1 MRFQEIF
8 ETFQDQVQF
17 LNVYIREAHPID
29 GWWLGLRLTKKPV
42 LKYAPK
48 VSMDYYDPKNLDE
61 RRAVAGDCINALA
74 YAVPTLVDKMDDEVN
89 KAYAAWPTRLY
100 LVGVDGRVVYAGGMA
115 PYNYKPAE
123 FKDAIKDYIGHFR
136 VEISTR

>member
-1 MRFQEIF
+1 VRFQEIF
-8 ETFQDQVQF
+8 EEYQDRVQF
-17 LNVYIREAHPID
+17 LNIYIREAHPKD

-48 VSMDYYDPKNLDE
+48 VSMDYYDPKDISE
-61 RRAVAGDCINALA
+61 RRSVAADCTSSLDYTI
-74 YAVPTLVDKMDDEVN
+74 PTLVDGMDDQVN

-100 LVGVDGRVVYAGGMA
+100 LVGLDGRVVYAGGMA

-123 FKDAIKDYIGHFR
+123 FKAAIEDYLKSI
-136 VEISTR
+136 